1 MRKIEALIWLMILV
15 YTIWCILRREDYA
28 LLFLMIIVLTRLVIW
43 RLKNAH

>member
-1 MRKIEALIWLMILV
+1 MRRIEALIWLMILV

-28 LLFLMIIVLTRLVIW
+28 LLFLTIIVLIRLVIW